1 MYTNIVIMSFLSES
15 DRWKH
20 LLGGILIGLLSLG
33 NWYTA
38 ALAGVGVASAL
49 ELKDKLWYGNWDW
62 IDWIVTIAGV
72 AIGFGISFTIKTF
85 LL

>member
-1 MYTNIVIMSFLSES
+1 MKWLKES

-62 IDWIVTIAGV
+62 IDWAITIAGV